1 MHRAL
6 RTSNSYSNGGPGVT
20 LLLLLGLKRC
30 FTSIRIS
37 EMDEDMGLDITEH
50 GEVAYHVRPP
60 LHKPR

>member
-1 MHRAL
+1 M
-6 RTSNSYSNGGPGVT
+6 T

-60 LHKPR
+60 PTNHVE